1 MAESKWLSKKVVIL
15 GEPAV
20 GKSSLINQ
28 FVHHKF
34 SETYLSTI
42 GLNVVKKTLKID
54 DYTIDM
60 VLWEIAGQER
70 MMEHYLKSSEGVI
83 YVTDVSRVQ
92 SLNLIGQTMAIVE
105 KSLPNAAQII
115 VGNKKDLVSAQE
127 LANVQSQYSNIS
139 YYCSAKT
146 GENVEAFFLDMGR
159 QLIEKHKNRLQ
170 S

>member
-1 MAESKWLSKKVVIL
+1 MSGNKWLSKKVVIL

-42 GLNVVKKTLKID
+42 GLNVVKKTIKIED
-54 DYTIDM
+54 FTIDI

-83 YVTDVSRVQ
+83 FVVDVSRPESCV
-92 SLNLIGQTMAIVE
+92 NIKQTIAIVE
-105 KSLPNAAQII
+105 KNLPNVPQIM
-115 VGNKKDLVSAQE
+115 VGNKRDLVSDDALQALLNTQE
-127 LANVQSQYSNIS
+127 IKIDFFT
-139 YYCSAKT
+139 SAKT
-146 GENVEAFFLDMGR
+146 GENVEEFFIEMGKK
-159 QLIEKHKNRLQ
+159 LIEVYTK
-170 S
+170 STS